1 MSFSLKSL
9 PIAVKLP
16 VMILVLILIS
26 NGINSYLAFT
36 EARSALIRAQEN
48 KLLALTESRKSA
60 LKDYLHRIEKDLLI
74 TAQSDLT
81 QGAIAEFSSAWGE
94 LNGTGANPTEYLQ
107 KRYITENPNKAGE
120 KQKLDN
126 AGDGSTWT
134 TLHDNYHTDFRFQ
147 QEQNGYYDIFLIDAR
162 GNVVY
167 TVFKELDFATNVMT
181 GQWKDTDLG
190 KLFRD
195 VKGKSAG
202 TIAFSDFAKYAPSND
217 APASFMMTP
226 IIDPDDDKTFIG
238 AVAFQMPIG
247 EINKLL
253 NHNEGMGE
261 SGHMHIVG
269 DDYLIRNENR
279 FWKEGEPS
287 GILVE
292 EIKNASTIAAH
303 EGKSGVG
310 VLSDERGEKVFSA
323 YTPLDFDGVRWA
335 VMVEFSYDEGMAD
348 VYAMREHTIVATLI
362 LMVVM
367 GLLSVLY
374 ARTITRP
381 VNGVSKTMQ
390 SLTDGEYNVD
400 IPGLDRGDELG
411 AMAKSVGVFKDNLI
425 KMDEMRAEQ
434 EQLKVQAERD
444 RKAAML
450 KLADDF
456 DSRTKDVVMA
466 LGEAAS
472 SMRSAAEQL
481 NAASQQTAHASGIVA
496 SAATEA
502 DANVQTVAAAT
513 EELSASSQE
522 IAKQVSSVA
531 NKTSQAAGE
540 AANTSKTVG
549 ELNEYAQSVGEVV
562 EAIRAIAE
570 QTNLLALNA
579 TIEAARAGEAGKGFA
594 VVADEVKKLA
604 LETSQK
610 TDDINER
617 VVRIQDAIRGSVE
630 AVNRIITNVQQI
642 DHAATSVSSAVEEQT
657 AATGEIGRNVA
668 EASTGTQ
675 QVSQTI
681 QEVSR
686 TAAETGQS
694 AQSVLK
700 TAEEL
705 AQISSE
711 LNGQIASFLSEI
723 RNG

>member
-1 MSFSLKSL
+1 MARIGRNRCK
-9 PIAVKLP
+9 PNR
-16 VMILVLILIS
+16 IS
-26 NGINSYLAFT
+26 AKIIY
-36 EARSALIRAQEN
+36 
-48 KLLALTESRKSA
+48 
-60 LKDYLHRIEKDLLI
+60 HH
-74 TAQSDLT
+74 
-81 QGAIAEFSSAWGE
+81 
-94 LNGTGANPTEYLQ
+94 
-107 KRYITENPNKAGE
+107 NPNKIGE

-126 AGDGSTWT
+126 AGDGSTWSA
-134 TLHDNYHTDFRFQ
+134 LHDENHPDLRFH
-147 QEQNGYYDIFLIDAR
+147 QEENGYYDIFLIDR
-162 GNVVY
+162 NGNVVT
-167 TVFKELDFATNVMT
+167 TVFKELDFATNLVN

-190 KLFRD
+190 KLFRE
-195 VKGKSAG
+195 VKSKPAG
-202 TIAFSDFAKYAPSND
+202 TIAFADFAKYAPSND
-217 APASFMMTP
+217 VPASFIMTS
-226 IIDPDDDKTFIG
+226 IIDPEDDKTFIG

-247 EINKLL
+247 KINELL

-261 SGHMHIVG
+261 SGYMHIVG
-269 DDYLIRNENR
+269 ADYLIRNDNR

-292 EIKNASTIAAH
+292 EIKNASTIAAL
-303 EGKSGVG
+303 EGKSGVNI
-310 VLSDERGEKVFSA
+310 LSDERGDKVFSG
-323 YTPLDFDGVRWA
+323 YSPLDFLGVRWA
-335 VMVEFSYDEGMAD
+335 VMVEYSYDEGMAE
-348 VYAMREHTIVATLI
+348 VYKMRQDTIVTTFI
-362 LMVVM
+362 LMLVM
-367 GLLSVLY
+367 GVLSVLY

-381 VNGVSKTMQ
+381 VNGVSNTMK
-390 SLTDGEYNVD
+390 SLTDGEYNVE

-411 AMAKSVGVFKDNLI
+411 TMAKSVAVFKDNLI

-434 EQLKVQAERD
+434 EALKVQAERD

-456 DSRTKDVVMA
+456 DSRTRDVVMA
-466 LGEAAS
+466 LTEAAS
-472 SMRSAAEQL
+472 SMRTAAEQL
-481 NAASQQTAHASGIVA
+481 NSASQQTAHASGIVA

-604 LETSQK
+604 LETGQK

-617 VVRIQDAIRGSVE
+617 VVRIQDAIRQSVE

-681 QEVSR
+681 QDVSR

-694 AQSVLK
+694 AQMVLK

-705 AQISSE
+705 AQIASE
-711 LNGQIASFLSEI
+711 LNTQIGSFLNEI
-723 RNG
+723 RNGGSEQDNQSVPGALRRDAA